1 MNVDEAIIAKMAWKD
16 DGMRAYAKALLEA
29 ALRLHIRGV
38 HFFNNDDVGPMH
50 QPGDRTTVGAVV
62 RLLLNLNIIEPTGV
76 HLPDQGI
83 RFGTRRSTRAECNGH
98 RNPLYKLTNTAIALE
113 WLKRNGHP
121 IAQPQGELFAE
132 FSTSPRSAVAAGL

>member
-62 RLLLNLNIIEPTGV
+62 FSL
-76 HLPDQGI
+76 
-83 RFGTRRSTRAECNGH
+83 RAA
-98 RNPLYKLTNTAIALE
+98 RTLRADL
-113 WLKRNGHP
+113 
-121 IAQPQGELFAE
+121 AQVRK
-132 FSTSPRSAVAAGL
+132 SP